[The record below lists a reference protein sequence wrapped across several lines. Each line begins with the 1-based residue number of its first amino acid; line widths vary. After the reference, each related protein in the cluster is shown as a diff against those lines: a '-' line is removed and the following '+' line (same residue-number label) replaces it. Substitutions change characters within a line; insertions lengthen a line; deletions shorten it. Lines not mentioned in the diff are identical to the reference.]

1 MEAVPSARYISVYV
15 GASVH
20 WYTVAQKS
28 VPMFVAFH
36 VIASLGVR
44 VWESD

>member
-1 MEAVPSARYISVYV
+1 MHDNPIVYLV
-15 GASVH
+15 LLEPN
-20 WYTVAQKS
+20 YTVAQKS

-44 VWESD
+44 VRESD